1 MFSDG
6 FKSYHRIFSYFTII
20 DAKNDTISLKMV
32 ATDDIFHFCYFLPDY
47 SFHRLIKEENEN

>member
-32 ATDDIFHFCYFLPDY
+32 ATDDIFHFCYFLPDF
-47 SFHRLIKEENEN
+47 SFHRLIKEENKN